1 MGEAKRR
8 KQKLGAE
15 YGQPLGMTA
24 SARKCLIKDNLEQ
37 LLSQHYQAC
46 GYTDLLNNAG
56 SPEVRPSPNSPSS
69 QKDLNNLLVRGIRN
83 YTLF

>member
-15 YGQPLGMTA
+15 YGQPLGLTA
-24 SARKCLIKDNLEQ
+24 SVRRCLIKDNLEQ

-46 GYTDLLNNAG
+46 GYTDLLNNMETQLMINLKG
-56 SPEVRPSPNSPSS
+56 S
-69 QKDLNNLLVRGIRN
+69 LLEIFMYYESFYIGFI
-83 YTLF
+83 